1 MAHIMAI
8 VMTKRHGKVEQKP
21 FLSRLKGKLRKRF
34 SDLRSYFQTRIS
46 NLSKTRL
53 SGDLVF
59 KLIVGIVALSVVL
72 ILGTIF
78 VRFYSYANLSI
89 QTYGLGFLGG
99 TRWSPDPTNLAFGA
113 LPPILGTI
121 VTSMI
126 ALLIGVPIS
135 WGVALTLSEFT
146 PRRFSYYVS
155 FLVELLA
162 AIPSVIYGLWGIF
175 VLIPFLESTVY
186 PFLQDTL
193 GFLPFFQGRTYG
205 GFNVMT
211 AGVILAIMIIP
222 TVSAVTRDALHA
234 VPRSQREAFI
244 ALGATKWETARFSM
258 SYSRS
263 GLIGAIILGMGRAV
277 GETIAVTLVIGS
289 SFNMF
294 SSLFQPGTT
303 LAAMIA
309 NEFREASS
317 PQIYVSAIFEIGLLL
332 MALSVIVNLI
342 ARLVIW
348 RSGKQFRGAEL
359 L

>member
-1 MAHIMAI
+1 MADQTGILMA
-8 VMTKRHGKVEQKP
+8 KRQKKTEHESFFP
-21 FLSRLKGKLRKRF
+21 RLGARLRKRF
-34 SDLRSYFQTRIS
+34 SDLRLYFRNGLS
-46 NLSKTRL
+46 SLSKVRF
-53 SGDLVF
+53 SGDLLF

-78 VRFYSYANLSI
+78 IRFYYYAGLSI
-89 QTYGLGFLGG
+89 QTYGFSFLGG
-99 TRWSPDPTNLAFGA
+99 TTWQPNPPDVAFGA

-121 VTSMI
+121 VTSLI

-146 PRRFSYYVS
+146 PKKLAYYIS

-175 VLIPFLESTVY
+175 ILIPFLRSSVY
-186 PFLQDTL
+186 PFLQQAF
-193 GFLPFFQGRTYG
+193 GFLPFFQGVIY

-211 AGVILAIMIIP
+211 AGIVLAIMIIP
-222 TVSAVTRDALHA
+222 TVAAVTRDVLHF
-234 VPRSQREAFI
+234 VPRSQKEAFI
-244 ALGATKWETARFSM
+244 ALGATKWETARFGL
-258 SYSRS
+258 SYGRS
-263 GLIGAIILGMGRAV
+263 GVIGAIILGMGRAV
-277 GETIAVTLVIGS
+277 GETMAVTMVIGN

-303 LAAMIA
+303 LAAMVA

-332 MALSVIVNLI
+332 MALSVVVNLI

-348 RSGKQFRGAEL
+348 SSNKQLKGAEL

>member
-1 MAHIMAI
+1 MA
-8 VMTKRHGKVEQKP
+8 KRQKATRHESA
-21 FLSRLKGKLRKRF
+21 LSRFRVRLRKAF
-34 SDLRSYFQTRIS
+34 S
-46 NLSKTRL
+46 NLHSYLRNIPGRISKTRF
-53 SGDLVF
+53 SGDLLF
-59 KLIVGIVALSVVL
+59 KVIVGIVALSVVL

-78 VRFYSYANLSI
+78 IRFYGYAGLSI

-99 TRWSPDPTNLAFGA
+99 TMWQPNPPDVVLGA
-113 LPPILGTI
+113 LPPILGTL
-121 VTSMI
+121 VTSAI
-126 ALLIGVPIS
+126 ALMIGVPIS

-146 PRRFSYYVS
+146 PKKFSYYVS

-175 VLIPFLESTVY
+175 ILIPFLRSTLY
-186 PFLQDTL
+186 PFLQEVF
-193 GFLPFFQGRTYG
+193 GFLPLFQGVVY
-205 GFNVMT
+205 GFNIMT
-211 AGVILAIMIIP
+211 AGIVLAIMIIP
-222 TVSAVTRDALHA
+222 TVSAVTRDVLHA

-258 SYSRS
+258 SYGRS
-263 GLIGAIILGMGRAV
+263 GVLGAIVLGMGRAV
-277 GETIAVTLVIGS
+277 GETMAVTMVIGN

-303 LAAMIA
+303 LAAMVA
-309 NEFREASS
+309 NEFREAST

-332 MALSVIVNLI
+332 MALAVVVNLI

-348 RSGKQFRGAEL
+348 RFSRQFRGAEL